1 MKFFRLLLVFF
12 LCSLLSLGCKTLHPG
27 QVVLHDS
34 ASVVERLIPV
44 TIPADSAWLY
54 ALMECDS
61 LNNIVIKQL
70 SESKTKNMQTSY
82 TLTQTGKQAL
92 LNYTAQTRPDTV
104 YLKEKTISTYKEK
117 PVNVPIPVRMP
128 LRWWQKI
135 LIWEGAFLNVLI
147 IIAIIKKIY

>member
-1 MKFFRLLLVFF
+1 M
-12 LCSLLSLGCKTLHPG
+12 
-27 QVVLHDS
+27 VLHDS

-70 SESKTKNMQTSY
+70 SESKTKNTQTSY

-117 PVNVPIPVRMP
+117 TSKRADSCQDAAEMVAKDTDMGRSVFERTNNYCNH
-128 LRWWQKI
+128 QKNI
-135 LIWEGAFLNVLI
+135 L
-147 IIAIIKKIY
+147 K